1 MTRKERNMDQFIQAS
16 RGENVFNGLSD
27 NEQNLNMSSIS
38 RMDESTPSR
47 NNVVSDD
54 DRDGNSDRKISR
66 QPTFSSFTPQPRYDE
81 YSNYQVQNSDNQ
93 DQKSEERSNR
103 NLYLSDAGMKP
114 LLSSISGSN
123 DNSEKLSKF
132 IQYSNNHQKPESL
145 MKSSEG
151 TYPHFFISSDTKNFT
166 VSSDGSKQY
175 RSPTFEAISEEENM
189 SPGIVDSP
197 SHKRLVMDIDYPD
210 KFIMKR
216 ATRRPPSI
224 HAALSPD
231 ISLSDREIMNQNPK
245 LIIAHY
251 ESIILNLN
259 KDYEE
264 VFNRNEYLVNQVL
277 NLRTQVSD
285 SNKLLLKL
293 QEGKFRIFNF
303 CRERVR

>member
-1 MTRKERNMDQFIQAS
+1 MDQFIQAS

-132 IQYSNNHQKPESL
+132 IQYSNNHQTPNPKPQTPKPQCYKIEYELPGESRL
-145 MKSSEG
+145 EPQLQSKNTKAKKKINNDYSTSSNPPDYAVLEFHLAIAQISM
-151 TYPHFFISSDTKNFT
+151 TQFI
-166 VSSDGSKQY
+166 
-175 RSPTFEAISEEENM
+175 P
-189 SPGIVDSP
+189 IVP
-197 SHKRLVMDIDYPD
+197 V
-210 KFIMKR
+210 
-216 ATRRPPSI
+216 SI
-224 HAALSPD
+224 HLAQGY
-231 ISLSDREIMNQNPK
+231 IM
-245 LIIAHY
+245 LY
-251 ESIILNLN
+251 SIF
-259 KDYEE
+259 KKKETY
-264 VFNRNEYLVNQVL
+264 
-277 NLRTQVSD
+277 S
-285 SNKLLLKL
+285 
-293 QEGKFRIFNF
+293 G
-303 CRERVR
+303 